1 MTRIF
6 LILLLYL
13 TYMNTNAQEHTF
25 SPNVSTFTIHSPQ
38 LDTERK
44 IWVYLPSGYD
54 SDSKKYPV
62 IYMHDGQNLFD
73 KGSSFSGEWR
83 IDEQLDSLQAK
94 AIIIGIEHGGDKR
107 VDELTPYPNEKYG
120 GGHADSYLDF
130 IVNTL
135 KPHVDSH
142 YRTKPDK
149 EHTAIFGSSVG
160 GLVSFYAVLK
170 YPKVFGN
177 AGVFSPSFWFS
188 DDIYDLVIK
197 TEHIDARI
205 YFMAGDHE
213 STEMVND
220 LDRMLELVLTKTN
233 KKKIHKKIVH
243 NGRHNETLWA
253 KEFAEAY
260 LWIME

>member
-94 AIIIGIEHGGDKR
+94 AIVIGIEHGGDKR

-135 KPHVDSH
+135 KPHVDNH

-149 EHTAIFGSSVG
+149 EHTAIFGSSIG

-170 YPKVFGN
+170 YPKVFGKV
-177 AGVFSPSFWFS
+177 GVFSPSFWFS
-188 DDIYDLVIK
+188 NDIYDLVIK

-260 LWIME
+260 LWLME